1 LSRRAQFSERKAV
14 QGWRGA
20 ILRGYQG
27 RKPAGCACPAN
38 ICPRRVL
45 FPMAVERQPL
55 TAKNSGDCQDWCN
68 ARLGPRSA
76 QLSTLGV
83 AGRERPAGRMP

>member
-1 LSRRAQFSERKAV
+1 LRLLATRHPCFFPRAHSHAFSRRAQFSERKPV

-38 ICPRRVL
+38 MCARWVL
-45 FPMAVERQPL
+45 CDGSR
-55 TAKNSGDCQDWCN
+55 TA
-68 ARLGPRSA
+68 AA
-76 QLSTLGV
+76 
-83 AGRERPAGRMP
+83 